1 MYYKNNEQVWYTKSI
16 KTAIE
21 TGDGMSTKHEKIL
34 RYIESLP
41 VGDKIS
47 VRQIAKEMA
56 VSEGTAYRAIKEAE
70 NRRLVSSIERVGTIR
85 IEKKKKENIER
96 LTFAEIVNIID
107 GQVLGGKDGLHKTLT
122 KFVIGAM
129 QLEDM
134 MRYTDAGS
142 LLIVGN
148 RFKAHENALTAGAA
162 VLITGGFDTT
172 EENKQLADD
181 LELPIITTSYDTFT
195 VATMINR
202 AIYDQLIKK
211 DILFIE
217 DIYVAIDETKVLQ
230 TSQTLADFKRENE
243 RTTHGAYPV
252 VTTKNKLVGM
262 ITVKDVIGRPDEELI
277 EKVMTKN
284 PIAGSMKM
292 SVASAS
298 HLMIWEGIDLLPVV
312 DDDNVLQGVISRQDV
327 LKALQLAQRQPQ
339 QGETIDDLIKNEIKV
354 LSDEELQVEFK
365 VTPQMTNQFGAISYG
380 AFTTL
385 LTEAGAFALKRRK
398 RGDAVAENMTIY
410 FMKPV
415 QMDSILT
422 VKPVILDMSRK
433 FVKMDFEVYNNALLV
448 GKALITFQLLE
459 R

>member
-1 MYYKNNEQVWYTKSI
+1 L
-16 KTAIE
+16 
-21 TGDGMSTKHEKIL
+21 STKHEKIL
-34 RYIESLP
+34 QYIESLP

-47 VRQIAKEMA
+47 VRQIAKEMQ

-107 GQVLGGKDGLHKTLT
+107 GQVLGGKSGLHKTLT

-129 QLEDM
+129 KLDDM

-148 RFKAHENALTAGAA
+148 RTQAHEYALKTGAA

-172 EENKQLADD
+172 EDNKALADELD
-181 LELPIITTSYDTFT
+181 LPIISTSYDTFT

-211 DILFIE
+211 DILLIE
-217 DIYVAIDETKVLQ
+217 DVYVPIEETAVLKN
-230 TSQTLADFKRENE
+230 TDTIADFHKQNL
-243 RTTHGAYPV
+243 RTTHGAFPV
-252 VTTKNKLVGM
+252 VTAQNKLVGM
-262 ITVKDVIGRPDEELI
+262 ITSKDVIGKDEYEPI
-277 EKVMTKN
+277 DKVMTKN
-284 PIAGSMKM
+284 PIAASMKT
-292 SVASAS
+292 SVATAG
-298 HLMIWEGIDLLPVV
+298 HRMIWEGIDLLPVI
-312 DDDNVLQGVISRQDV
+312 DEDGALRGVISRQDV
-327 LKALQLAQRQPQ
+327 LKAIQIAQRQPQ
-339 QGETIDDLIKNEIKV
+339 HGETIDDLVKNEMRV
-354 LSDEELQVEFK
+354 TGEEDIVVEFT

-385 LTEAGAFALKRRK
+385 LSEVGAFALKRRK
-398 RGDAVAENMTIY
+398 RGEAVVENMNIY
-410 FMKPV
+410 FIKPV
-415 QMDSILT
+415 QMESVLT
-422 VKPVILDMSRK
+422 VQPRILDMSRK
-433 FVKMDFEVYNNALLV
+433 FVKMDFEVFSGTILV
-448 GKALITFQLLE
+448 GKAMMTFQLLE

>member
-1 MYYKNNEQVWYTKSI
+1 
-16 KTAIE
+16 
-21 TGDGMSTKHEKIL
+21 MSTKHERIL
-34 RYIESLP
+34 QYIESLP

-47 VRQIAKEMA
+47 VRQIAKEMQ

-96 LTFAEIVNIID
+96 LTFAEIVNIVD
-107 GQVLGGKDGLHKTLT
+107 GQVLGGKTGLHKTLT

-148 RFKAHENALTAGAA
+148 RIKAHENALRAGAA
-162 VLITGGFDTT
+162 VLITGGFDTS
-172 EENKQLADD
+172 EENKLLADSLD
-181 LELPIITTSYDTFT
+181 LPIISTSYDTFT

-217 DIYVAIDETKVLQ
+217 DIYVPMTETSVLRNDETIHHFQKL
-230 TSQTLADFKRENE
+230 NE
-243 RTTHGAYPV
+243 RTTHGAFPV
-252 VTTKNKLVGM
+252 VTANNKLVGM
-262 ITVKDVIGRPDEELI
+262 ITVKDAIGREENELI
-277 EKVMTKN
+277 DKVMTKN

-292 SVASAS
+292 SVASAG
-298 HLMIWEGIDLLPVV
+298 HRMIWEGIDLLPIV
-312 DDDNVLQGVISRQDV
+312 DDDNILQGVISRQDV

-339 QGETIDDLIKNEIKV
+339 HGETIDDLVKNEMKV
-354 LSDEELQVEFK
+354 LGDEELIVDFK
-365 VTPQMTNQFGAISYG
+365 VTPQMTNQYGAISYG

-385 LTEAGAFALKRRK
+385 LAEVGSFALKRRK

-410 FMKPV
+410 FIKPV
-415 QMDSILT
+415 QMESTLT
-422 VKPVILDMSRK
+422 VKPRILDMSRK
-433 FVKMDFEVYNNALLV
+433 FVKMDFEVFNQQMLV
-448 GKALITFQLLE
+448 GKAMMMFQLLE

>member
-1 MYYKNNEQVWYTKSI
+1 MKL
-16 KTAIE
+16 
-21 TGDGMSTKHEKIL
+21 STKHEKIL
-34 RYIESLP
+34 QYIESLP

-47 VRQIAKEMA
+47 VRQIAKEML

-96 LTFAEIVNIID
+96 LTYAEIVNIID
-107 GQVLGGKDGLHKTLT
+107 GQVLGGKTALHKTLT

-129 QLEDM
+129 KLEDM

-148 RFKAHENALTAGAA
+148 RTQAHEYALKAGAA

-172 EENKQLADD
+172 DENKRLADE
-181 LELPIITTSYDTFT
+181 LELPIISTSYDTFT

-211 DILFIE
+211 DILLIE
-217 DIYVAIDETKVLQ
+217 DIYVPIEETAVLKNTQ
-230 TSQTLADFKRENE
+230 TIEDFHKENQ
-243 RTTHGAYPV
+243 RTSHGGFPV
-252 VTTKNKLVGM
+252 VTQHNKLTGI
-262 ITVKDVIGRPDEELI
+262 ITSKDVIGKEESELI

-284 PIAGSMKM
+284 PIAASMKT
-292 SVASAS
+292 SVASAG
-298 HLMIWEGIDLLPVV
+298 HRMIWEGIDLLPVI
-312 DDDNVLQGVISRQDV
+312 DDEGHLKGVISRQDV
-327 LKALQLAQRQPQ
+327 LKALQHAQRQPQ
-339 QGETIDDLIKNEIKV
+339 HGETIDDLVKNEMRV
-354 LSDEELQVEFK
+354 LGDEDITVEFT

-385 LTEAGAFALKRRK
+385 LSEVGTFALKRRK
-398 RGDAVAENMTIY
+398 RGDAVMENMTIY
-410 FMKPV
+410 FIKPV
-415 QMDSILT
+415 QMESVLT
-422 VKPVILDMSRK
+422 VQPRILDMSRK
-433 FVKMDFEVYNNALLV
+433 FVKMDFEVYSGSLLV
-448 GKALITFQLLE
+448 GKALMTFQLLE

>member
-1 MYYKNNEQVWYTKSI
+1 
-16 KTAIE
+16 
-21 TGDGMSTKHEKIL
+21 MSTKHERIL
-34 RYIESLP
+34 QYIESLP

-47 VRQIAKEMA
+47 VRQIAKEMQ

-107 GQVLGGKDGLHKTLT
+107 GQVLGGKTGLHKTLT

-148 RFKAHENALTAGAA
+148 RIKAHENALRAGAA
-162 VLITGGFDTT
+162 VLITGGFDTN
-172 EENKQLADD
+172 EENKLLADSLD
-181 LELPIITTSYDTFT
+181 LPIISTSYDTFT

-217 DIYVAIDETKVLQ
+217 DIFVPMTDTSVLRNDETIHHFQKL
-230 TSQTLADFKRENE
+230 NE
-243 RTTHGAYPV
+243 RTTHGAFPV
-252 VTTKNKLVGM
+252 VTANNKLVGM
-262 ITVKDVIGRPDEELI
+262 ITVKDVIGREENELI

-292 SVASAS
+292 SVASAG
-298 HLMIWEGIDLLPVV
+298 HRMIWEGIDLLPIV
-312 DDDNVLQGVISRQDV
+312 DDDNILQGVISRQDV

-339 QGETIDDLIKNEIKV
+339 HGETIDDLVKNEMKV
-354 LSDEELQVEFK
+354 LGDEELIVEFK
-365 VTPQMTNQFGAISYG
+365 VTPQMTNQYGAISYG

-385 LTEAGAFALKRRK
+385 LAEVGSFALKRRK

-410 FMKPV
+410 FIKPV
-415 QMDSILT
+415 QMESTLT
-422 VKPVILDMSRK
+422 VKPRILDMSRK
-433 FVKMDFEVYNNALLV
+433 FVKMDFEVFNQQMLV
-448 GKALITFQLLE
+448 GKAMMMFQLLE

>member
-1 MYYKNNEQVWYTKSI
+1 
-16 KTAIE
+16 
-21 TGDGMSTKHEKIL
+21 MSTKHEKIL
-34 RYIESLP
+34 QYIESLP

-47 VRQIAKEMA
+47 VRQIAKEMQ

-107 GQVLGGKDGLHKTLT
+107 GQVLGGKSGLHKTLT

-129 QLEDM
+129 KLEDM
-134 MRYTDAGS
+134 MRYTNAGS

-148 RFKAHENALTAGAA
+148 RTQVHEHALKAGAA

-172 EENKQLADD
+172 DENKRLADR
-181 LELPIITTSYDTFT
+181 LELPIISTSYDTFS

-211 DILFIE
+211 DILLIE
-217 DIYVAIDETKVLQ
+217 DIYIPLEDTAVLRNDQ
-230 TSQTLADFKRENE
+230 TIMHFRKKNAS
-243 RTTHGAYPV
+243 TTHGAFPV
-252 VTTKNKLVGM
+252 VTANNKLVGM
-262 ITVKDVIGRPDEELI
+262 ITSKDVIGKEDDEAI

-284 PIAGSMKM
+284 PIAASMKT
-292 SVASAS
+292 SVASAG
-298 HLMIWEGIDLLPVV
+298 HRMIWEGIDLIPVV
-312 DDDNVLQGVISRQDV
+312 DDDGILQGVISRQDV
-327 LKALQLAQRQPQ
+327 LKAIQTAQRQPQ
-339 QGETIDDLIKNEIKV
+339 HGETIDDLVKNEMRV
-354 LSDEELQVEFK
+354 MGDEDVMVEFT
-365 VTPQMTNQFGAISYG
+365 VTPQMTNHFGSLSYG

-385 LTEAGAFALKRRK
+385 LAEVGSFALKRRK

-410 FMKPV
+410 FIKPV
-415 QMDSILT
+415 QMESVLT
-422 VKPVILDMSRK
+422 IKPRILDMSRK
-433 FVKMDFEVYNNALLV
+433 FVKMDFEVFNGSILV
-448 GKALITFQLLE
+448 GKAMMMFQLLE

>member
-1 MYYKNNEQVWYTKSI
+1 M
-16 KTAIE
+16 
-21 TGDGMSTKHEKIL
+21 
-34 RYIESLP
+34 
-41 VGDKIS
+41 GDKIS
-47 VRQIAKEMA
+47 VRQIAKEMQ

-107 GQVLGGKDGLHKTLT
+107 GQVLGGKTGLHKTLT

-148 RFKAHENALTAGAA
+148 RFKAHENALRAGAA

-172 EENKQLADD
+172 EDNKQLADSLD
-181 LELPIITTSYDTFT
+181 LPIISTSYDTFT

-217 DIYVAIDETKVLQ
+217 DIFVPMTETSVLHNDETIHHFQKL
-230 TSQTLADFKRENE
+230 NE
-243 RTTHGAYPV
+243 RTTHGAFPV
-252 VTTKNKLVGM
+252 VTANNKLVGM
-262 ITVKDVIGRPDEELI
+262 ITVKDVIGREEDELI

-292 SVASAS
+292 SVASAG
-298 HLMIWEGIDLLPVV
+298 HRMIWEGIDLLPVV
-312 DDDNVLQGVISRQDV
+312 NDDNVLQGVISRQDV

-339 QGETIDDLIKNEIKV
+339 HGETIDDLVKNEMKV
-354 LSDEELQVEFK
+354 LGDEDLMVEFK
-365 VTPQMTNQFGAISYG
+365 VTPQMTNQYGAISYG

-385 LTEAGAFALKRRK
+385 LAEVGSFALKRRK

-410 FMKPV
+410 FIKPV
-415 QMDSILT
+415 QMESTLT
-422 VKPVILDMSRK
+422 VKPRILDMSRK
-433 FVKMDFEVYNNALLV
+433 FVKMDFEVFNEQTLV
-448 GKALITFQLLE
+448 GKAMMMFQLLE

>member
-1 MYYKNNEQVWYTKSI
+1 
-16 KTAIE
+16 
-21 TGDGMSTKHEKIL
+21 MSTKHEKIL
-34 RYIESLP
+34 QYIESLP
-41 VGDKIS
+41 VGEKIS
-47 VRQIAKEMA
+47 VRQIAKELS

-96 LTFAEIVNIID
+96 LTFAEIVNIVD
-107 GQVLGGKDGLHKTLT
+107 GQVLGGKDGLYKTLT

-148 RFKAHENALTAGAA
+148 RFKAHENALRAGAA

-172 EENKQLADD
+172 EDNKRLADE
-181 LELPIITTSYDTFT
+181 LELPIISTSYDTFT

-211 DILFIE
+211 DILLIE
-217 DIYVAIDETKVLQ
+217 DIYIPIEETAALLN
-230 TSQTLADFKRENE
+230 SQLIQDFQELNA

-252 VTTKNKLVGM
+252 VTEKNKLVGM
-262 ITVKDVIGRPDEELI
+262 ITVKDIIGKEETEQI
-277 EKVMTKN
+277 EKVMTKQ
-284 PIAGSMKM
+284 PIAGTMKT
-292 SVASAS
+292 SVATAG
-298 HLMIWEGIDLLPVV
+298 HRMVWEGIDLMPII
-312 DDDNVLQGVISRQDV
+312 DDDGYLQGVISRQDV
-327 LKALQLAQRQPQ
+327 LKAMQHAQHQPQ
-339 QGETIDDLIKNEIKV
+339 HGETIDDIVKNEMKV
-354 LSDEELQVEFK
+354 LGDEDLVVEFT

-380 AFTTL
+380 ALTTIL
-385 LTEAGAFALKRRK
+385 SEAGSLALKRRK

-410 FMKPV
+410 FIKPI
-415 QMDSILT
+415 QMESVIT
-422 VKPVILDMSRK
+422 IHPHILDMSRK
-433 FVKMDFEVYNNALLV
+433 FVKMDFDVYSETMLV
-448 GKALITFQLLE
+448 GKAMMMFQLLE

>member
-1 MYYKNNEQVWYTKSI
+1 
-16 KTAIE
+16 
-21 TGDGMSTKHEKIL
+21 MSTKHERIL
-34 RYIESLP
+34 QYIESLP

-47 VRQIAKEMA
+47 VRQIAKEMQ

-107 GQVLGGKDGLHKTLT
+107 GQVLGGKTGLHKTLT

-148 RFKAHENALTAGAA
+148 RIKAHENALRAGAA

-172 EENKQLADD
+172 EENKLLADSLD
-181 LELPIITTSYDTFT
+181 LPIISTSYDTFT

-217 DIYVAIDETKVLQ
+217 DIFVPMTDTSVLRNDETIHHFQKL
-230 TSQTLADFKRENE
+230 NE
-243 RTTHGAYPV
+243 RTTHGAFPV
-252 VTTKNKLVGM
+252 VTANNKLVGM
-262 ITVKDVIGRPDEELI
+262 ITVKDAIGREENELI
-277 EKVMTKN
+277 DKVMTKN

-292 SVASAS
+292 SVASAG
-298 HLMIWEGIDLLPVV
+298 HRMIWEGIDLLPIV
-312 DDDNVLQGVISRQDV
+312 DDDNILQGVISRQDV

-339 QGETIDDLIKNEIKV
+339 HGETIDDLVKNEMKV
-354 LSDEELQVEFK
+354 LGDEELIVDFK
-365 VTPQMTNQFGAISYG
+365 VTPQMTNQYGAISYG

-385 LTEAGAFALKRRK
+385 LAEVGSFALKRRK

-410 FMKPV
+410 FIKPV
-415 QMDSILT
+415 QMESTLT
-422 VKPVILDMSRK
+422 VKPRILDMSRK
-433 FVKMDFEVYNNALLV
+433 FVKMDFEVFNQQMLV
-448 GKALITFQLLE
+448 GKAMMMFQLLE

>member
-1 MYYKNNEQVWYTKSI
+1 MKL
-16 KTAIE
+16 
-21 TGDGMSTKHEKIL
+21 STKHEKIL
-34 RYIESLP
+34 QYIESLP

-47 VRQIAKEMA
+47 VRQIAKEMQ

-107 GQVLGGKDGLHKTLT
+107 GQVLGGKSGLHKTLT

-129 QLEDM
+129 KLEDM

-148 RFKAHENALTAGAA
+148 RTQTHEYALKTGAA

-172 EENKQLADD
+172 DENKRLADELD
-181 LELPIITTSYDTFT
+181 LPIISTSYDTFT

-211 DILFIE
+211 DILLIE
-217 DIYVAIDETKVLQ
+217 DIYVPIEETAVLKN
-230 TSQTLADFKRENE
+230 THTIADFHVQNQ
-243 RTTHGAYPV
+243 RTSHGAYPV
-252 VTTKNKLVGM
+252 ITSQNKLVGM
-262 ITVKDVIGRPDEELI
+262 ITSKDVIGKDETDAI
-277 EKVMTKN
+277 DKVMTKN
-284 PIAGSMKM
+284 PIAASMKT
-292 SVASAS
+292 SVASAG
-298 HLMIWEGIDLLPVV
+298 HRMIWEGIDLLPVI
-312 DDDNVLQGVISRQDV
+312 DEDGHLKGVISRQDV
-327 LKALQLAQRQPQ
+327 LKALQHAQRQPQ
-339 QGETIDDLIKNEIKV
+339 HGETIDDLVKNEMRV
-354 LSDEELQVEFK
+354 LGEEDISVEFT

-385 LTEAGAFALKRRK
+385 LTEVGAFALKRRK
-398 RGDAVAENMTIY
+398 RGDAVMENMTIY
-410 FMKPV
+410 FIKPV
-415 QMDSILT
+415 QMESVLT
-422 VKPVILDMSRK
+422 VQPRILDMSRK
-433 FVKMDFEVYNNALLV
+433 FVKMDFEVFSGTLLV
-448 GKALITFQLLE
+448 GKALMTFQLLE

>member
-1 MYYKNNEQVWYTKSI
+1 L
-16 KTAIE
+16 
-21 TGDGMSTKHEKIL
+21 STKHEKIL
-34 RYIESLP
+34 QYIESLP

-47 VRQIAKEMA
+47 VRQIAKEMQ

-107 GQVLGGKDGLHKTLT
+107 GQVLGGKSGLHKTLT

-148 RFKAHENALTAGAA
+148 RIKAHENALRAGAA

-172 EENKQLADD
+172 EDNKQLADSLD
-181 LELPIITTSYDTFT
+181 LPIISTSYDTFT

-217 DIYVAIDETKVLQ
+217 DIYVPMTDTAVLKNDETIHHFQKL
-230 TSQTLADFKRENE
+230 NE
-243 RTTHGAYPV
+243 RTTHGAFPV
-252 VTTKNKLVGM
+252 VTANNKLVGM
-262 ITVKDVIGRPDEELI
+262 ITVKDVIGREETELI

-292 SVASAS
+292 SVASAG
-298 HLMIWEGIDLLPVV
+298 HRMIWEGIDLLPIV
-312 DDDNVLQGVISRQDV
+312 DDDTILQGVISRQDV

-339 QGETIDDLIKNEIKV
+339 HGETIDDLVKNEMKV
-354 LSDEELQVEFK
+354 LGDEELIVEFK
-365 VTPQMTNQFGAISYG
+365 VTPQMTNQYGAISYG

-385 LTEAGAFALKRRK
+385 LAEVGSFALKRRK

-410 FMKPV
+410 FIKPV
-415 QMDSILT
+415 QMESTLT
-422 VKPVILDMSRK
+422 VKPRILDMSRK
-433 FVKMDFEVYNNALLV
+433 FVKMDFEVFNQQMLV
-448 GKALITFQLLE
+448 GKAMMMFQLLE

>member
-1 MYYKNNEQVWYTKSI
+1 MEL
-16 KTAIE
+16 
-21 TGDGMSTKHEKIL
+21 STKHEKIL
-34 RYIESLP
+34 QYIESLP

-47 VRQIAKEMA
+47 VRQIAKEMQ

-107 GQVLGGKDGLHKTLT
+107 GQVLGGKSGLHKTLT

-129 QLEDM
+129 KLEDM

-148 RFKAHENALTAGAA
+148 RTQAHEYALKTGAA

-172 EENKQLADD
+172 DANKVLADELD
-181 LELPIITTSYDTFT
+181 LPIISTSYDTFT

-211 DILFIE
+211 DILLIE
-217 DIYVAIDETKVLQ
+217 DVYVPIEETAVLKN
-230 TSQTLADFKRENE
+230 TDTIADFHKQNL
-243 RTTHGAYPV
+243 RTSHGAFPV
-252 VTTKNKLVGM
+252 VTVQNKLVGV
-262 ITVKDVIGRPDEELI
+262 ITSKDVIGKDEYEPI
-277 EKVMTKN
+277 DKVMTKN
-284 PIAGSMKM
+284 PIAASMKT
-292 SVASAS
+292 SVATAG
-298 HLMIWEGIDLLPVV
+298 HRMIWEGIDLLPVI
-312 DDDNVLQGVISRQDV
+312 DEDGALRGVISRQDV
-327 LKALQLAQRQPQ
+327 LKAIQLAQRQPQ
-339 QGETIDDLIKNEIKV
+339 QGETIDDLVKNEMRVKG
-354 LSDEELQVEFK
+354 EEDIVVEFT

-385 LTEAGAFALKRRK
+385 LSEVGAFALKRRK
-398 RGDAVAENMTIY
+398 RGEAVVENMNIY
-410 FMKPV
+410 FIKPV
-415 QMDSILT
+415 QMESVLT
-422 VKPVILDMSRK
+422 VQPRILDMSRK
-433 FVKMDFEVYNNALLV
+433 FVKMDFEVFSGPVLV
-448 GKALITFQLLE
+448 GKAMMTFQLLE

>member
-1 MYYKNNEQVWYTKSI
+1 
-16 KTAIE
+16 
-21 TGDGMSTKHEKIL
+21 MSTKHEKIL
-34 RYIESLP
+34 QYIESLP

-47 VRQIAKEMA
+47 VRQIAKEMQ

-107 GQVLGGKDGLHKTLT
+107 GQVLGGKSRLHKTLT

-148 RFKAHENALTAGAA
+148 RIKAHENALRAGAA

-172 EENKQLADD
+172 EDNKQLADSLD
-181 LELPIITTSYDTFT
+181 LPIISTSYDTFT

-217 DIYVAIDETKVLQ
+217 DIYVPMTDTAVLKNDETIHHFQKL
-230 TSQTLADFKRENE
+230 NE
-243 RTTHGAYPV
+243 RTTHGAFPV
-252 VTTKNKLVGM
+252 VTANNKLVGM
-262 ITVKDVIGRPDEELI
+262 ITVKDVIGREETELI

-292 SVASAS
+292 SVASAG
-298 HLMIWEGIDLLPVV
+298 HRMIWEGIDLLPIV
-312 DDDNVLQGVISRQDV
+312 DDDTILQGVISRQDV

-339 QGETIDDLIKNEIKV
+339 HGETIDDLVKNEMKV
-354 LSDEELQVEFK
+354 LGDEELIVEFK
-365 VTPQMTNQFGAISYG
+365 VTPQMTNQYGAISYG

-385 LTEAGAFALKRRK
+385 LAEVGSFSLKRRK

-410 FMKPV
+410 FIKPV
-415 QMDSILT
+415 QMESTLT
-422 VKPVILDMSRK
+422 VKPRILDMSRK
-433 FVKMDFEVYNNALLV
+433 FVKMDFEVFNQQMLV
-448 GKALITFQLLE
+448 GKAMMMFQLLE

>member
-1 MYYKNNEQVWYTKSI
+1 
-16 KTAIE
+16 
-21 TGDGMSTKHEKIL
+21 MSTKHEKIL
-34 RYIESLP
+34 QYIESLP

-47 VRQIAKEMA
+47 VRQIAKEMQ

-129 QLEDM
+129 KLEDM

-148 RFKAHENALTAGAA
+148 RTQAHEHALTAGAA

-172 EENKQLADD
+172 DENKRLADK
-181 LELPIITTSYDTFT
+181 LELPIISTSYDTFS

-211 DILFIE
+211 DILLIE
-217 DIYVAIDETKVLQ
+217 DIYIPIENTALLRSDQ
-230 TSQTLADFKRENE
+230 TIMHFRKKNAS
-243 RTTHGAYPV
+243 TTHGAFPV
-252 VTTKNKLVGM
+252 VTAQNKLVGM
-262 ITVKDVIGRPDEELI
+262 ITSKDVIGREDDEPI

-284 PIAGSMKM
+284 PIAASMKT
-292 SVASAS
+292 SVASAG
-298 HLMIWEGIDLLPVV
+298 HRMIWEGIDLIPVV
-312 DDDNVLQGVISRQDV
+312 NDDGILQGVISRQDV
-327 LKALQLAQRQPQ
+327 LKAIQTAQRQPQ
-339 QGETIDDLIKNEIKV
+339 HGETIDDLVKNEMKV
-354 LSDEELQVEFK
+354 IGDEDVMVEFT
-365 VTPQMTNQFGAISYG
+365 VTPQMTNQFGSLSYG

-385 LTEAGAFALKRRK
+385 LSEVGAFALKRRK
-398 RGDAVAENMTIY
+398 RGDAVAENMTVY
-410 FMKPV
+410 FIKPV
-415 QMDSILT
+415 QMESVLT
-422 VKPVILDMSRK
+422 VRPRILDMSRK
-433 FVKMDFEVYNNALLV
+433 FVKMDFEVFNGTILV
-448 GKALITFQLLE
+448 GKAMMMFQLLE